1 MNWNDI
7 DFSAI
12 KNMVDSLSDEEKSRI
27 QDMARQMMSQNAL
40 KKDEE
45 GEEEKEVSLA
55 ERLGFEESL
64 FVDLPGK
71 MQDALE
77 AADDMEDYYEDDPE
91 ADFSAAAL
99 FYAKALLE
107 ACRHALYEPIK
118 TTLAPKGFGPKAC
131 TTLAIYRDALNEDGI
146 HALVDAGHGESAG
159 WMELKALL
167 AWMELQLQRA
177 EYDVIAYPDLLVIKQ
192 KLLEEKGILRPL
204 RMEE

>member
-12 KNMVDSLSDEEKSRI
+12 KNMVDSLSDEEKGRI

-55 ERLGFEESL
+55 ERLGLEETV

-99 FYAKALLE
+99 FYAKSQLE
-107 ACRHALYEPIK
+107 ASRH
-118 TTLAPKGFGPKAC
+118 
-131 TTLAIYRDALNEDGI
+131 
-146 HALVDAGHGESAG
+146 
-159 WMELKALL
+159 
-167 AWMELQLQRA
+167 
-177 EYDVIAYPDLLVIKQ
+177 
-192 KLLEEKGILRPL
+192 PL
-204 RMEE
+204 